1 MDHEDIRVYSIL
13 KVDAGE
19 VEANSPATVEV
30 TVDVEPEFDLPAY
43 EEFEY
48 TIRSTEVSKEEVE
61 KELDGLR
68 DQRASFEE
76 VDREV
81 ADGDYVK
88 CSYEGTLDGE
98 PVSEILPD
106 KPMYGKQSNTW
117 EEAGQA
123 KGMGVEGIATG
134 IVGMKKDEKKEIEI
148 TFEEDF
154 ELAPLAGKKVIYAVE
169 IHEVREKKAPEADN
183 EDFLKALKAENLD
196 QLKEK
201 IEADLKVRKERQNID
216 AKRRQATQKILEIAG
231 FPPSPTSCGGRIP
244 DNLPKNRPKGR
255 STRSQAG
262 GNGIKARR
270 ALERIPSSRSS
281 PRQDFACSRPD
292 CRKGEDGRHQR
303 GFGSG
308 CDTGSH
314 DDEGRPSDLRER
326 TLSGSG
332 PASTGS
338 AKTSYTIKPS
348 SSLPPGAR
356 KRLTTQRVRPR
367 TDFTIHTKKLLQKM
381 GAYLPLPYVYEREG
395 RQERAWDI
403 YSRLLRDRIVFIG
416 TPIDDYVANSIIA
429 QLLFLQMEDPK
440 KEIHVYIN
448 SPGGSVSDGMA
459 IYDTLNFLQCDIV
472 TYCIGMAASMS
483 TVLLAAGTTGKRFAL
498 PNSRVMIH
506 QPSGGAGGQT
516 SDISIAAK
524 EILRWRQTINEILA
538 KHSGKTIEQLEKDS
552 DRDYYM
558 SAEEAKEYGLVD
570 EVMSKK
576 PKD

>member
-1 MDHEDIRVYSIL
+1 MHSRPYSYLKNKKKTTITVNVEIKDAGDARKVALVTFESDEVTSQESQVCKQFGRMANIPGFRKGKAPENVIRKKYSKELKEELNRKVSTTAYEAVLDHEDIRVYSIL

-88 CSYEGTLDGE
+88 CSYEGTLDGS

-169 IHEVREKKAPEADN
+169 IHEVREKKAPEADD

-201 IEADLKVRKERQNID
+201 IEADLKVRKERENID
-216 AKRRQATQKILEIAG
+216 AKRGQATQKILELPD
-231 FPPSPTSCGGRIP
+231 FPLPQQAVEDESQTIFQRTVQRAAQQGAKQEEMESKRDELWKESQVQGQARVKISLVLGRIAEKEKMDVTNEDLAQAATREAMMMRVDP
-244 DNLPKNRPKGR
+244 QTYVKELSQDRARINR
-255 STRSQAG
+255 
-262 GNGIKARR
+262 
-270 ALERIPSSRSS
+270 L
-281 PRQDFACSRPD
+281 RQDILHDKTLELVAS
-292 CRKGEDGRHQR
+292 KGKEKV
-303 GFGSG
+303 
-308 CDTGSH
+308 
-314 DDEGRPSDLRER
+314 DD
-326 TLSGSG
+326 
-332 PASTGS
+332 
-338 AKTSYTIKPS
+338 
-348 SSLPPGAR
+348 
-356 KRLTTQRVRPR
+356 
-367 TDFTIHTKKLLQKM
+367 
-381 GAYLPLPYVYEREG
+381 
-395 RQERAWDI
+395 
-403 YSRLLRDRIVFIG
+403 
-416 TPIDDYVANSIIA
+416 
-429 QLLFLQMEDPK
+429 
-440 KEIHVYIN
+440 
-448 SPGGSVSDGMA
+448 
-459 IYDTLNFLQCDIV
+459 
-472 TYCIGMAASMS
+472 
-483 TVLLAAGTTGKRFAL
+483 AAGE
-498 PNSRVMIH
+498 
-506 QPSGGAGGQT
+506 T
-516 SDISIAAK
+516 SD
-524 EILRWRQTINEILA
+524 
-538 KHSGKTIEQLEKDS
+538 
-552 DRDYYM
+552 
-558 SAEEAKEYGLVD
+558 
-570 EVMSKK
+570 
-576 PKD
+576 